1 MRCHFLCKLL
11 GILREVEANGGVLI
25 DDNHKPEMAIA
36 VTAFDGFCGF
46 RPLAEIVSFLESTPQ
61 LRTLLGEASDAFISA
76 VSSSASATDRLMVS
90 SNKQALKNLFEA
102 LMTQPADR
110 VQSLAKELVE
120 SAKNSPAQ
128 FAGQE
133 YGGKKFADLVTR
145 LDEQF
150 PGDIGLFCAFFLNY
164 VELQPGEAM
173 FLQAND
179 PHAYLSGGKFH
190 PRFPA
195 PALGF

>member
-1 MRCHFLCKLL
+1 M
-11 GILREVEANGGVLI
+11 LI

-46 RPLAEIVSFLESTPQ
+46 RPLAEIVSVLESTPQ
-61 LRTLLGEASDAFISA
+61 LRTLLGEASDVFISA
-76 VSSSASATDRLMVS
+76 VSSSASATDESTVS
-90 SNKQALKNLFEA
+90 SNKQALKKLFEA

-110 VQSLAKELVE
+110 VQSLAEKLVE
-120 SAKNSPAQ
+120 SAKSSPAQ

-133 YGGKKFADLVTR
+133 HGGKQFADLVIR

-179 PHAYLSGGKFH
+179 PHAYLSGGLSH
-190 PRFPA
+190 PLVPKSQPQA
-195 PALGF
+195 QEC

>member
-1 MRCHFLCKLL
+1 M
-11 GILREVEANGGVLI
+11 VLI

-61 LRTLLGEASDAFISA
+61 LRTLLGEASDAFISTI
-76 VSSSASATDRLMVS
+76 SSSTSATDKSVVS

-110 VQSLAKELVE
+110 VESLAKQLVE
-120 SAKNSPAQ
+120 CAKSSPTQ
-128 FAGQE
+128 FAGRE
-133 YGGKKFADLVTR
+133 YGGKKFADLITR

-179 PHAYLSGGKFH
+179 PHAYLSGGTFTR
-190 PRFPA
+190 PPQLPNRSPQVIT
-195 PALGF
+195 

>member
-1 MRCHFLCKLL
+1 M
-11 GILREVEANGGVLI
+11 VLI

-46 RPLAEIVSFLESTPQ
+46 RPLAEIVSFLNSTPQ
-61 LRTLLGEASDAFISA
+61 LHTLLGKASNTFISA
-76 VSSSASATDRLMVS
+76 VSSSTSATDESAIS
-90 SNKQALKNLFEA
+90 SNKQALKGLFEA
-102 LMTQPADR
+102 LITQPADR
-110 VQSLAKELVE
+110 VEPLAKKLVE
-120 SAKNSPAQ
+120 SAKSSPAQ

-133 YGGKKFADLVTR
+133 HGGGKFADLIIR

-150 PGDIGLFCAFFLNY
+150 PGDIGLFCAFLLNY

-179 PHAYLSGGKFH
+179 PHAYLSGGTPKPFCCQLVV
-190 PRFPA
+190 PG
-195 PALGF
+195 ALK